1 MLYTQFFGYKDA
13 LNKKP
18 KATKCSDYS
27 TIILMAHGSKENI
40 ECTQKGIQTKIEDVL
55 EEYFF
60 GF

>member
-1 MLYTQFFGYKDA
+1 MLYTQFFGYKAA

-40 ECTQKGIQTKIEDVL
+40 ECT
-55 EEYFF
+55 
-60 GF
+60 